1 MAGETPITIV
11 GNLTAEPELRV
22 FTGANNEQVQVVS
35 FSVASS
41 KRVFNRQTGQWDDG
55 TTSFYEVKAFRTLA
69 QHIAASLHK
78 GQQVIV
84 HGTMEQEFWDLKDE
98 NNLPTGKKGS
108 KFITTAETVGVS
120 LQFGTAV
127 FQRQSQ
133 PQVAQPAAQVAQAP
147 QMAPQP
153 VMQPVAQPVM
163 QPVAQPVMQPVA
175 PTIHAPALQPAQMQ
189 PPVAAPNGQPVQF

>member
-22 FTGANNEQVQVVS
+22 FNGSSGEQVPVVS

-41 KRVFNRQTGQWDDG
+41 KRVFNRQTGQWEDG
-55 TTSFYEVKAFRTLA
+55 STSFYEVKAFRTLA

-78 GQQVIV
+78 GMQVVV
-84 HGTMEQEFWDLKDE
+84 HGNIEQEFWDLKDE

-108 KFITTAETVGVS
+108 KFVTTAETVGVS

-133 PQVAQPAAQVAQAP
+133 APVAQPVAQVAQAP
-147 QMAPQP
+147 QVAQQPVMQQPAAPQP
-153 VMQPVAQPVM
+153 VMQPVAQPVVQAPAM
-163 QPVAQPVMQPVA
+163 PVA
-175 PTIHAPALQPAQMQ
+175 PQPVPQ
-189 PPVAAPNGQPVQF
+189 AANGQPVQF

>member
-1 MAGETPITIV
+1 MAGETPITII

-22 FTGANNEQVQVVS
+22 FNGTNGEQVPVVS

-41 KRVFNRQTGQWDDG
+41 KRVFNRQTGQWEDG
-55 TTSFYEVKAFRTLA
+55 STSFYEVKAFRTLA

-78 GQQVIV
+78 GMQVIV
-84 HGTMEQEFWDLKDE
+84 HGNIEQEFWDLKDE

-108 KFITTAETVGVS
+108 KFVTTAETVGVS

-133 PQVAQPAAQVAQAP
+133 APVAQPAAQVAQAP
-147 QMAPQP
+147 QMAQQP
-153 VMQPVAQPVM
+153 VMQQPVAPQPVAQPVT
-163 QPVAQPVMQPVA
+163 QPVVQAPAMPVA
-175 PTIHAPALQPAQMQ
+175 PQPVPQ
-189 PPVAAPNGQPVQF
+189 AANGQPVQF

>member
-22 FTGANNEQVQVVS
+22 FNGSNGEQVPVVS

-41 KRVFNRQTGQWDDG
+41 KRVFNRQTNQWEDG
-55 TTSFYEVKAFRTLA
+55 ATSFYEVKAFRTLA

-78 GQQVIV
+78 GMQVIV
-84 HGTMEQEFWDLKDE
+84 HGNIEQEFWDLKDE

-108 KFITTAETVGVS
+108 KFVTTAETVGVS

-133 PQVAQPAAQVAQAP
+133 AAVAQPVAQMAQAPQVAQQPVMQQSVAQPIAQPVVQAP
-147 QMAPQP
+147 AMPVAPQP
-153 VMQPVAQPVM
+153 VPQ
-163 QPVAQPVMQPVA
+163 
-175 PTIHAPALQPAQMQ
+175 
-189 PPVAAPNGQPVQF
+189 AANGQPVQF